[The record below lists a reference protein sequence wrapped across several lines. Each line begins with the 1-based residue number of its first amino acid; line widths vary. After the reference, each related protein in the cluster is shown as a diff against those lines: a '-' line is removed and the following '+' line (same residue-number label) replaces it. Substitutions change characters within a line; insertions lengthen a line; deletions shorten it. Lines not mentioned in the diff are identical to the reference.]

1 MSFRIPLIIPI
12 VLMFGCTGGTDKTPA
27 PKTQKPTA
35 ATKTETSADDDIKA
49 ERAKLS
55 PDVRELVE
63 AQEWCPV
70 SDDRL
75 GSMGLPIKLMIK
87 DKPVFICCDGCKKKA
102 ETDAEKTLA
111 KVEEL
116 KAKKKTN
123 PPK

>member
-1 MSFRIPLIIPI
+1 MRFRILMIVPV
-12 VLMFGCTGGTDKTPA
+12 VLMFGCSGGTDTKPA
-27 PKTQKPTA
+27 SKTQMPVTT
-35 ATKTETSADDDIKA
+35 TKTETSADDDVKA

-75 GSMGLPIKLMIK
+75 GSMGPPIKLMIK

-102 ETDAEKTLA
+102 EADAEKTLA
-111 KVEEL
+111 KVDEL